1 MNALPSDWLDQLKQ
15 VYPNRSGPMSWPRV
29 FLKVRRALFESSWES
44 LIEGVKR
51 YARYCQEAGIEGSAF
66 VVAPARFF
74 EDEIY
79 LEDLTFAA
87 AIDPKVAAAKAKEAL
102 RWDRASEL
110 AAHLSVPRYPQDS
123 LEAFESRIRLA
134 ETRPPPRRVSD
145 NAGGELSGRIADL
158 ANRLRVAK

>member
-1 MNALPSDWLDQLKQ
+1 MNELPGDWLDQLKQ

-79 LEDLTFAA
+79 LEDLSFCAAEDPKKVDVRRLESERMQRAVDSAVQAGSTSRPYPQECAA
-87 AIDPKVAAAKAKEAL
+87 A
-102 RWDRASEL
+102 
-110 AAHLSVPRYPQDS
+110 
-123 LEAFESRIRLA
+123 FETRLA
-134 ETRPPPRRVSD
+134 IERNRNGSVSSGGALGERV
-145 NAGGELSGRIADL
+145 RDL
-158 ANRLRVAK
+158 ASHLRVAK